1 MKGSIYRLALSWP
14 AVGECFE
21 ARPELGPGGPFRLE
35 RHSRRL
41 VISYA
46 RARPPYDDY
55 ELMPQQ
61 LWVEGHERGR
71 RLEVRAR
78 VVSRASPRG
87 FAQATAFALSVF
99 GANLLNDLAD
109 LRTTRERRRE
119 ERKALLDLAAAT
131 LSPLEVG
138 EERGPFRD

>member
-1 MKGSIYRLALSWP
+1 MKATVYRLALSWP

-41 VISYA
+41 VICYA
-46 RARPPYDDY
+46 RKRPPYDVY
-55 ELMPQQ
+55 ELFPQD
-61 LWVEGHERGR
+61 LWIEGLDRGR
-71 RLEVRAR
+71 QLEVQAR

-87 FAQATAFALSVF
+87 FMEATVFALSGF
-99 GANLLNDLAD
+99 GANLINDLAD
-109 LRTTRERRRE
+109 LRSTRERRRD